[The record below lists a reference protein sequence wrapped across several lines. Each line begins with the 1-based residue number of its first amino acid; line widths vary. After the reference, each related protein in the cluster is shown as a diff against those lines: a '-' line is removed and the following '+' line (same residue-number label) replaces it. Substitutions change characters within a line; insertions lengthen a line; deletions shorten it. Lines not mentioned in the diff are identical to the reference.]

1 MGQYYKFIIL
11 ANNSSKENNKE
22 YILLVIDPHSYGEG
36 SKLMEHSYLN
46 TKMMNT
52 VEYLI
57 SKYGKF
63 YKSRIVWAGDYAD
76 EEPGEEDED
85 GPMNLYR
92 LAEYYS
98 GYTRLVSNSFGR
110 YIVNHTKKLYVDK
123 EIKLN
128 DNYNNIIH
136 PLPLLISEG
145 NGSGGGDYNGNNQHL
160 CGSWARDV
168 ISMEEEI
175 PDDYINQGLE
185 LVCDFEEY

>member
-11 ANNSSKENNKE
+11 GDTKKNDKEV
-22 YILLVIDPHSYGEG
+22 ILLVLEPGKYNEG
-36 SKLMEHSYLN
+36 GKLMEHSYIN
-46 TKMMNT
+46 TDIMNT

-57 SKYGKF
+57 SKDGQF

-76 EEPGEEDED
+76 EEPEEDTEE

-92 LAEYYS
+92 LSDDYSSYTGQEYH
-98 GYTRLVSNSFGR
+98 SFGR
-110 YIVNHTKKLYVDK
+110 YIVNHTKKIYVDK
-123 EIKLN
+123 ERKSN
-128 DNYNNIIH
+128 NNIIH

-145 NGSGGGDYNGNNQHL
+145 NGSGGGDYSGNNQHL
-160 CGSWARDV
+160 CGSWALNV

-175 PDDYINQGLE
+175 TEGYEE

>member
-11 ANNSSKENNKE
+11 ANSAKNYSNKE
-22 YILLVIDPHSYGEG
+22 CIILVLDPRSYDAG

-46 TKMMNT
+46 TKIMNT

-57 SKYGKF
+57 SKHGKF
-63 YKSRIVWAGDYAD
+63 YKSRIVWTGDYAD
-76 EEPGEEDED
+76 EEPEEEDTEE

-92 LAEYYS
+92 LADDYS
-98 GYTRLVSNSFGR
+98 SYTGIISKSFGR

-123 EIKLN
+123 ERKLN
-128 DNYNNIIH
+128 DNYNKIH
-136 PLPLLISEG
+136 PLPLLIAEG
-145 NGSGGGDYNGNNQHL
+145 NGRGGGDYSGQNQHL

-175 PDDYINQGLE
+175 IEGYE
-185 LVCDFEEY
+185 EFVCDFEEF